1 MNLDQWRTA
10 KIFLYRAYGLGLR
23 LKIKSIY
30 ALSLV
35 LSLCCTYFF
44 GIVKMIH

>member
-1 MNLDQWRTA
+1 VNLDQWRTA

-35 LSLCCTYFF
+35 HSLCCTYFF
-44 GIVKMIH
+44 GTVKMIH